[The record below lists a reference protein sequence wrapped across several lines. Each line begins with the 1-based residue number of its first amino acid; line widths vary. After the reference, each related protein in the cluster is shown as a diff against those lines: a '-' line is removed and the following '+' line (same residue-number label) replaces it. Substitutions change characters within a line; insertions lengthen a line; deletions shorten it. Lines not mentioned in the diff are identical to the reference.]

1 MTRIIWDSLDSFGSV
16 FSRSRFGRYL
26 RIFDGRLGVFGSGSS
41 PQCHQP
47 FQYQSSRVWFLAFL
61 GTPQPI
67 FGISTICTWSWKKL
81 QNLPS
86 IIFTFPL
93 SVKYSSS
100 RAKWRKYT
108 RVCDEIAIDITV
120 RHCLFGVI
128 LSLSLGTLKNPFW
141 PVVSQIEHFTQFLGF
156 GDMTDVGSHCSK
168 PKMLWIFYDFLF
180 FRTYGFSR
188 EREFCL
194 DIWRIERVTQA
205 TLIFFLDLQIFS
217 YSAFI
222 W

>member
-1 MTRIIWDSLDSFGSV
+1 MSYDSHNLGLPRLFRIRV
-16 FSRSRFGRYL
+16 FTLAIRAVFENFRREAW
-26 RIFDGRLGVFGSGSS
+26 RLWQWVKPTVS
-41 PQCHQP
+41 PAVP
-47 FQYQSSRVWFLAFL
+47 IPKLRVWFL
-61 GTPQPI
+61 GTQI
-67 FGISTICTWSWKKL
+67 FGISTNCTWSWKKL